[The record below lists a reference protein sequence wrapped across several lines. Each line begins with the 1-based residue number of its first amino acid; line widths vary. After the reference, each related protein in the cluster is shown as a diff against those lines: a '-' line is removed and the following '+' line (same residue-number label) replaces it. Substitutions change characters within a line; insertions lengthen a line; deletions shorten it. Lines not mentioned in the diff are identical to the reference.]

1 MIEAATLGIDVI
13 TKSEEESQTLD
24 VENTTLEDTTPSMTS
39 NSDSA
44 PHNKHEKAR
53 TLLEEEREEESSG
66 QIMIGSATS
75 AVALLALVVVLVLV
89 VTRKSKTNLRHEQVQ
104 QAIIYKVKDIK
115 SCWKE
120 VCNLL

>member
-1 MIEAATLGIDVI
+1 MIEAATLGEDVI

-24 VENTTLEDTTPSMTS
+24 IENATLDDKTSSITS

-44 PHNKHEKAR
+44 PHNEHEKAR
-53 TLLEEEREEESSG
+53 TLLEEKAKESSG
-66 QIMIGSATS
+66 TIMIGSTTG

-89 VTRKSKTNLRHEQVQ
+89 VTRKSKTNLRHKQVQ
-104 QAIIYKVKDIK
+104 QAIMYKVKDTK